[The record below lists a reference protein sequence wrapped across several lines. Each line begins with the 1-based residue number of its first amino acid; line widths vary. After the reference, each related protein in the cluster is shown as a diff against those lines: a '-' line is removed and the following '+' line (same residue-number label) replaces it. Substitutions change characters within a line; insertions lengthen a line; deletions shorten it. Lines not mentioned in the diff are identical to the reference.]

1 MDIAIAPQ
9 LLLTALPG
17 IPIVKEG
24 DDLVAIIQ
32 KGLEGAGIELKSGD
46 VIVVTSKLV
55 SRAEGRLVDLREVEP
70 SARAVEVAGITG
82 KDPRIVELIL
92 RESESISRIK
102 KDVLVVRH
110 RLGMTVANAGI
121 DRSNVDP
128 TSTDDTK
135 DTKGTKDTKVLLL
148 PVDPDESAER
158 IRRGLEG
165 AMGEGAA
172 RAAIGV
178 VITDSFGRPF
188 RLGTVGVAVGVAGM
202 PALWDQRG
210 RTDLF
215 GRRLEMTITAL
226 GDQIA
231 AAADLLAGQAGEARP
246 VVLVRGL
253 SFPPADGRARDI
265 VRPRELDLYS

>member
-128 TSTDDTK
+128 TSTDA
-135 DTKGTKDTKVLLL
+135 TKDTKVLLL

-158 IRRGLEG
+158 IRRGLE
-165 AMGEGAA
+165 AA
-172 RAAIGV
+172 TGVAIGV

-246 VVLVRGL
+246 VGLVRGL
-253 SFPPADGRARDI
+253 SFSPADGRARDI